1 LEEAMDTGPEALAV
15 YLKHYTHIFI
25 EDGRE
30 GEVVPTFHI
39 SKTMDQDYASDSI
52 PTLQHRAS

>member
-1 LEEAMDTGPEALAV
+1 LEEAVDTGPEALVA
-15 YLKHYTHIFI
+15 YLKHYTHIFV

-39 SKTMDQDYASDSI
+39 SKTTDQDYASDLI
-52 PTLQHRAS
+52 PIPQHRAS